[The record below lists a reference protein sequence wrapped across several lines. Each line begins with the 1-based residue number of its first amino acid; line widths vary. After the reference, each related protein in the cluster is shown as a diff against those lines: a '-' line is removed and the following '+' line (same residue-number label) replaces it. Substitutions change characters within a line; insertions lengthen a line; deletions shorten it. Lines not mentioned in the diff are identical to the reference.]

1 MERKSVCS
9 ICGEQFP
16 VDALIS
22 FAGEHFCEHCLN
34 EETIVCADC
43 GTRIWN
49 DSNAGSDDHP
59 LCQRCY
65 DSSYTTCERCGRL
78 LLYDDACYLNNG
90 DEDYPYCE
98 SCYQQ
103 LRRGGI
109 HSYDYKPLPIFYGVG
124 PRYFGVELEIDGAGG
139 MRQQRGQNSCH
150 RQLRR
155 TACVLQ
161 A

>member
-43 GTRIWN
+43 GTRLWN

-90 DEDYPYCE
+90 DEDYP
-98 SCYQQ
+98 
-103 LRRGGI
+103 
-109 HSYDYKPLPIFYGVG
+109 
-124 PRYFGVELEIDGAGG
+124 
-139 MRQQRGQNSCH
+139 
-150 RQLRR
+150 
-155 TACVLQ
+155 
-161 A
+161 

>member
-1 MERKSVCS
+1 MRDYHGCS
-9 ICGEQFP
+9 ICGRKFP
-16 VDALIS
+16 EDALTL
-22 FAGEHFCEHCLN
+22 FAGNYFCEHCLN
-34 EETIVCADC
+34 EETVVCADC

-98 SCYQQ
+98 S
-103 LRRGGI
+103 
-109 HSYDYKPLPIFYGVG
+109 
-124 PRYFGVELEIDGAGG
+124 
-139 MRQQRGQNSCH
+139 
-150 RQLRR
+150 
-155 TACVLQ
+155 
-161 A
+161 